1 MVHLYVNSL
10 SFDMPMPCLF
20 NRDDLETQVQLD
32 HKALQVTQDKMV
44 TMVVQDSKEIL
55 VHRYTIV
62 H

>member
-1 MVHLYVNSL
+1 
-10 SFDMPMPCLF
+10 MPMPCLF

-44 TMVVQDSKEIL
+44 TMVVQDPKEIL